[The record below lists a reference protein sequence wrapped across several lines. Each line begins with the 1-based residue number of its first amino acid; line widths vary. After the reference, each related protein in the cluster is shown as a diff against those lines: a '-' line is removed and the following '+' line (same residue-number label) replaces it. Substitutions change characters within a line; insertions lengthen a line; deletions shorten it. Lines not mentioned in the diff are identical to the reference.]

1 MKKISYIILIFS
13 MIAMSCTRK
22 KENNNLQTPDAL
34 QNEYSSLKRMKGDLT
49 EDLYQGLVD
58 KDSILRN
65 LEEEIIAFR
74 SGSIEVTKVFHN
86 YLDKSDRYYGS
97 VNGKVKGIK
106 DSLLMKKMQM
116 LIIAHKKAQE
126 ARTTEINTLLKTI
139 LVNDTLL
146 NDYHST
152 LKIVKTLAVMEKYQK
167 EHLPGKSELKKLIQ
181 QQEKILKQM
190 NDLML
195 KP

>member
-1 MKKISYIILIFS
+1 
-13 MIAMSCTRK
+13 MIVVSCK
-22 KENNNLQTPDAL
+22 PKEENNNLQTPDAL

-58 KDSILRN
+58 KDSLLRN

-97 VNGKVKGIK
+97 VNDKVKGIK

-116 LIIAHKKAQE
+116 LITMHKKAQE
-126 ARTTEINTLLKTI
+126 VRTTEINALLKTI
-139 LVNDTLL
+139 PANDTIL
-146 NDYHST
+146 NDHHAA
-152 LKIVKTLAVMEKYQK
+152 LKIVKTLTVMEKYQK
-167 EHLPGKSELKKLIQ
+167 EHLPNKSELKKLIR
-181 QQEKILKQM
+181 QQEKIIQQM
-190 NDLML
+190 NDLMR
-195 KP
+195 